1 MIKSNTSNDLSKMD
15 TLKGATPPN
24 KYAISRPQA
33 GIAYDPQPTA
43 SGIAPTAEWLKNPIN
58 VGSIYIKPTEERRTY
73 SQCIFQY
80 CWWYLCCDHCCK

>member
-15 TLKGATPPN
+15 TE
-24 KYAISRPQA
+24 
-33 GIAYDPQPTA
+33 
-43 SGIAPTAEWLKNPIN
+43 PTAEWLKNPIN

-80 CWWYLCCDHCCK
+80 CWWYLCCDSCQ